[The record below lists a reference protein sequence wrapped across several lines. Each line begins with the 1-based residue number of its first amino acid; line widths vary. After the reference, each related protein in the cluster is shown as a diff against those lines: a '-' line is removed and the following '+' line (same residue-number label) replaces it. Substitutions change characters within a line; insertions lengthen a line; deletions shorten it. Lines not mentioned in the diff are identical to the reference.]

1 MAGTFKGLNQA
12 QIDKRLKEGRGQGR
26 GSDYKP
32 FIYTRDVS
40 SLGRSHRL
48 FGSKCQRM
56 HHLLSDLE
64 LAVFLSLDWSP
75 KVVDVREQFPLR
87 VEDTVRIAEE
97 AGLPHA
103 RFKGTPQVL
112 SSDFL
117 VDFDD
122 SARPAMA
129 IQAKYS
135 SDLEKS
141 EVVERLELERRYW
154 AEKEFLGSSSPKEK
168 CPRRHS
174 LTSNGSIL
182 PNLKMSSPWTSLITT
197 KSCICTSFSAIPTG
211 RLRLSPKVWIW
222 PTGWNL
228 AKRSIGSASCWRS
241 TIFFSISISRIGRS
255 RRLILPE
262 LPKAN
267 GRRYSVLPVNQVFR
281 IDEHRRRLLWC
292 DAELAIWIDIDSTTA
307 LPASIP
313 VTDLERLL
321 MDGAIQRIDD
331 PFLDRTLR
339 EVEEG
344 SVDRQKRDAAW
355 AMITEAVL
363 DTRLFER
370 QSRGESSRPSCS
382 ATGSPSRRYT
392 GS

>member
-12 QIDKRLKEGRGQGR
+12 QIDKRLKEGRGQGH
-26 GSDYKP
+26 GPDYKP

-154 AEKEFLGSSSPKEK
+154 AEKGIPWAIVTEREVSKTAFANIQWLYPAQSENELSLDELDHYQKLYLHEFQRDP
-168 CPRRHS
+168 
-174 LTSNGSIL
+174 
-182 PNLKMSSPWTSLITT
+182 
-197 KSCICTSFSAIPTG
+197 
-211 RLRLSPKVWIW
+211 
-222 PTGWNL
+222 
-228 AKRSIGSASCWRS
+228 
-241 TIFFSISISRIGRS
+241 
-255 RRLILPE
+255 
-262 LPKAN
+262 
-267 GRRYSVLPVNQVFR
+267 
-281 IDEHRRRLLWC
+281 DRLLTTIAQGLDMAYGLEPGQALYWLRQL
-292 DAELAIWIDIDSTTA
+292 LAQHYFLFDINK
-307 LPASIP
+307 PY
-313 VTDLERLL
+313 
-321 MDGAIQRIDD
+321 
-331 PFLDRTLR
+331 RTLKAADLAGTPQSQR
-339 EVEEG
+339 QEVL
-344 SVDRQKRDAAW
+344 RA
-355 AMITEAVL
+355 
-363 DTRLFER
+363 
-370 QSRGESSRPSCS
+370 SR
-382 ATGSPSRRYT
+382 
-392 GS
+392 